1 MICRS
6 DDLLHNGSG
15 YIDPTAYEAM
25 KNYDKEQREMKF
37 RRGYIYEYEVKPGD
51 IRPALVVSADFRA
64 GDDILNVIVLSKD
77 RKTERDVIV
86 GGRYYADPAC
96 VSFAWASRIGE
107 CIVGATAIEMWNIGQ
122 EIMRYLGLEREECV
136 VEVASD
142 PTAVTRDFSAELIEA
157 KTEARIYRELYERLQ
172 GILAGCGKA

>member
-1 MICRS
+1 
-6 DDLLHNGSG
+6 
-15 YIDPTAYEAM
+15 M

-37 RRGYIYEYEVKPGD
+37 RRGYIYDYEVKPGD
-51 IRPALVVSADFRA
+51 IRPAIVVSADFRA

-157 KTEARIYRELYERLQ
+157 KTEARIYREMYERLQ
-172 GILAGCGKA
+172 GMLAGCGKW